1 MFSLLTMAL
10 SWLPIP
16 FLSLNQVRSVA
27 FFMIVVVVVDVVVV
41 VVSGGGGGVVDVVV
55 VVGGDVGE
63 AVIFSTVN
71 ILN

>member
-1 MFSLLTMAL
+1 MPLFSLLTMAL

-16 FLSLNQVRSVA
+16 FLLLNQVRSVA
-27 FFMIVVVVVDVVVV
+27 FFMIVVVV